1 MTSIL
6 ARLVA
11 VATLIAALALPGAAH
26 DRGTSY
32 SSWTIR
38 DGDVHVSVRL
48 TELDLSRFPWGTSAS
63 SERDRVLRDY
73 LPTHLRL
80 WRGGEACALAEPAQ
94 PLRSAAGFVTYEWK
108 LLCSGRGTYEIRSDL
123 LAEVSPS
130 HLHFARVRLNEAP
143 ATERVLSSR
152 GATWEFGAGDDT
164 PAPAHGTDLAG
175 YFGLG
180 IEHILTGYDHL
191 AFVLA
196 LLLLGGTIGEV
207 AKVVTGFT
215 VAHSITLGL
224 MVLGYVRPEPAPVE
238 ALIGLSIALVAA
250 ENLWQTAD
258 NHGAVP
264 LLATISLG
272 AMAIAAFAGFGSVPG
287 VTLIGLGIFTFCYF
301 RMFAIVE
308 NPATLRW
315 GIAFLFGLIHGFGFA
330 AMLTEAGLPANRI
343 VAALLGFNAGVEA
356 GQLAVVGVVWPLL
369 VVLRRRGDIW
379 RFAVVELGS
388 AAVLALGVY
397 WFVTRTY
404 G

>member
-6 ARLVA
+6 AKVGAVVALV
-11 VATLIAALALPGAAH
+11 AALALPCAAH

-32 SSWTIR
+32 STWTIR
-38 DGDVHVSVRL
+38 DGSVHISVRL

-80 WRGGEACALAEPAQ
+80 WRGGDVCALAEAAQ
-94 PLRSAAGFVTYEWK
+94 PLRSAPGFVTYEWK
-108 LLCSGRGTYEIRSDL
+108 LRCNGRGTYEIRSDL

-130 HLHFARVRLNEAP
+130 HLHFARVRLDEAP

-152 GATWEFGAGDDT
+152 GATWEFGADDDT
-164 PAPAHGTDLAG
+164 PAPAHGTDIAG

-180 IEHILTGYDHL
+180 VEHILTGYDHL

-207 AKVVTGFT
+207 AKIVTGFT

-224 MVLGYVRPEPAPVE
+224 MVLGYVRPEPAPIE

-264 LLATISLG
+264 LLTTILLG
-272 AMAIAAFAGFGSVPG
+272 AMAVGAFAGFGSVPG
-287 VTLIGLGIFTFCYF
+287 ITLVGLAIFTYCYF

-308 NPATLRW
+308 RPATLRW

-343 VAALLGFNAGVEA
+343 FAALLGFNAGVEA
-356 GQLAVVGVVWPLL
+356 GQLAVVAAVWPLL
-369 VVLRRRGDIW
+369 VALRRRDGVW
-379 RFAVVELGS
+379 RIAVVEVGS
-388 AAVLALGVY
+388 AAVLALGIY